1 MKRNDIILILI
12 IVLSVGAYFG
22 ITKYNESKENDLK
35 AEIYVNKKLY
45 ETVSLS
51 KEKTIKIDQNGKINI
66 IHVHDGGIEVEDA
79 NCPDDVCV
87 KTGFVNTKSRGIV
100 CIPHKVQIKIVGGE
114 EDKVDIMSN

>member
-12 IVLSVGAYFG
+12 ILVSVGAYFG
-22 ITKYNESKENDLK
+22 ITKYNESKEGALK

-45 ETVSLS
+45 DTVSLS
-51 KEKTIKIDQNGKINI
+51 EEKTIKIDQNGKINI
-66 IHVHDGGIEVEDA
+66 VHVHDGGVEIEDA

-100 CIPHKVQIKIVGGE
+100 CIPHTVQVKIVGGDE
-114 EDKVDIMSN
+114 EQIDIMSN

>member
-12 IVLSVGAYFG
+12 ILLAVGAYFG
-22 ITKYNESKENDLK
+22 ITKYNESKEGELK

-45 ETVSLS
+45 ETVSLNE
-51 KEKTIKIDQNGKINI
+51 EKTITINQDGKINVV
-66 IHVHDGGIEVEDA
+66 HVHDGGVEIEDA

-100 CIPHKVQIKIVGGE
+100 CIPHKVQVKIVGG
-114 EDKVDIMSN
+114 DGDTIDIMSN